1 MSKRFLFGLIVCLLI
16 VAVAVLWL
24 LSALKVEGMEW
35 FTLGWA
41 VTIAAGILGVAFI
54 LRGLF
59 GKTAGPL
66 KKMWI
71 FFGSLFLVVAVI
83 TLACEIAMP
92 AEIIAPIIAV
102 VLAVGLLIGFV
113 AVGGKKWDEGDNQ
126 KVGYKNYYQRKAEEE
141 ARKKEEN
148 DDQN

>member
-59 GKTAGPL
+59 GKMAGPL

-92 AEIIAPIIAV
+92 AEIIAPIIAI